1 MIQIT
6 FTPETPQQVAALT
19 QAMVAYLK
27 ATPQASPAAQ
37 ELVEHYTLPPVVA
50 AWMDATA
57 PKAVARKLKKP
68 DAPAAE
74 TPAAEAPAPAAEA
87 PAPAAEAPAV
97 TLEQVRA
104 KLTELS
110 QSGKKDDIKVLIAKF
125 GGTKLTDLKAEQY
138 ADVLAAAEA
147 L

>member
-1 MIQIT
+1 MAMIQIT

-19 QAMVAYLK
+19 QAMAAYIK

-37 ELVEHYTLPPVVA
+37 ELVEHYTIPPVVA

-57 PKAVARKLKKP
+57 PKAAVRKLKKP
-68 DAPAAE
+68 EAPAAE
-74 TPAAEAPAPAAEA
+74 T
-87 PAPAAEAPAV
+87 PAAEAPAV

-125 GGTKLTDLKAEQY
+125 GGTKLTDIKPEQY

>member
-19 QAMVAYLK
+19 QAMMAYLGTMPEE
-27 ATPQASPAAQ
+27 A
-37 ELVEHYTLPPVVA
+37 E
-50 AWMDATA
+50 A
-57 PKAVARKLKKP
+57 PKAEPVAKKRKP
-68 DAPAAE
+68 AAVEPEAPAAE
-74 TPAAEAPAPAAEA
+74 TPAPAST
-87 PAPAAEAPAV
+87 V

-110 QSGKKDDIKVLIAKF
+110 QGGKAANVKTLIAKF

>member
-57 PKAVARKLKKP
+57 PKAEPVAKKRKP
-68 DAPAAE
+68 EAPAAE
-74 TPAAEAPAPAAEA
+74 TPAPAPT
-87 PAPAAEAPAV
+87 V

-110 QSGKKDDIKVLIAKF
+110 QGGKKDDIKGLIAKF
-125 GGTKLTDLKAEQY
+125 GGTKLTDIKPEQY